1 MEMQTFTQTFTV
13 RQDECDLRN
22 EMTAAA
28 YLRRAQQL
36 AIDHCN
42 AVGLTDEVYARTGT
56 AFLMAKATV
65 QLLHPVRVGQTLT
78 GTTIP
83 TMPRRAACNRL
94 TVFVDEQG
102 REAAVCDSR
111 WVIVDV
117 NSRRILRQP
126 PEEMHFPFFEPEGRQ
141 LPFELPRLALEG
153 EGETIRAAYS
163 LCDCNGHI
171 NNTRYADILCDALPC
186 TALENARIAALTIN
200 YHSEVP
206 YGQSFSLAAAEGENG
221 YWYLCGQKEGRRC
234 IEAGIQ
240 LSSLSGTETVRS

>member
-1 MEMQTFTQTFTV
+1 MEMQTFTRNITV

-42 AVGLTDEVYARTGT
+42 AVGLTNEVYARTGT

-65 QLLHPVRVGQTLT
+65 QLLHPVRVGQTLAA
-78 GTTIP
+78 TTIP
-83 TMPRRAACNRL
+83 TMPRHAACNRL
-94 TVFVDEQG
+94 TVFLDEEG

-111 WVIVDV
+111 WVLVDV

-126 PEEMHFPFFEPEGRQ
+126 PEEMHFPFVQPEGRR
-141 LPFELPRLALEG
+141 LPFDLPRLALEG
-153 EGETIRAAYS
+153 AGEDIRAAYS

-171 NNTRYADILCDALPC
+171 NNTRYADIFCDALPC
-186 TALENARIAALTIN
+186 AVLEGARIAVLTIS

-206 YGQSFSLAAAEGENG
+206 YGHSFSLEAAEGEDG

-234 IEAGIQ
+234 VEAGIR
-240 LSSLSGTETVRS
+240 LVPLSGGKLPHS

>member
-1 MEMQTFTQTFTV
+1 MEMQTFTRNITV

-28 YLRRAQQL
+28 FLRRAQQL

-42 AVGLTDEVYARTGT
+42 AVGLTDEIYARTGT

-65 QLLHPVRVGQTLT
+65 RLLRPVCVNQTLT
-78 GTTIP
+78 ATTIP
-83 TMPRRAACNRL
+83 ALPRRAACNRFTTFL
-94 TVFVDEQG
+94 DENGQ
-102 REAAVCDSR
+102 EVAVCDSR
-111 WVIVDV
+111 WVLVDIK
-117 NSRRILRQP
+117 SRHILRHP
-126 PEEMHFPFFEPEGRQ
+126 PAEMNFPFVLPEDRQ
-141 LPFELPRLALEG
+141 LPFDLPRVALQG

-186 TALENARIAALTIN
+186 SALKNARISVLTIN

-206 YGQSFSLAAAEGENG
+206 YGHSFSLQTAEGEDG
-221 YWYLCGQKEGRRC
+221 YWYLCGHKEGHRC
-234 IEAGIQ
+234 IEAGIWLAPVSNRKRQ
-240 LSSLSGTETVRS
+240 HS